1 MLKLTTWGTRG
12 SLPTT
17 STRCVRYGGAT
28 TCLEIELLDAN
39 ADTPNR
45 IIIDAGTGLAELGRR
60 KFGQIDSALFLQTHL
75 HWDHIQGFPFFGPLF
90 KPGAEFRF
98 LGAARDSTSL
108 EETLREQMRAPYFPV
123 SLDIL
128 PSRLVFE
135 DIERQGSMTL
145 GELRLS
151 WDEMHHPSDGCT
163 AWALE
168 YRGFKV
174 VFSGD
179 AELNLGGADALEDL
193 AQNADILVADAQ
205 YLEDEYPARVGWGH
219 STPSQVVEL
228 RCRGSCSLT
237 TTQPTTTT
245 PCRLARGYRA
255 TRLLTSQPSL
265 SSRIATLSG
274 FSSGTTAI
282 AQNAPG
288 F

>member
-1 MLKLTTWGTRG
+1 MLRLTTWGTRG

-90 KPGAEFRF
+90 RPGAEFRF

-108 EETLREQMRAPYFPV
+108 EETLREQMRAPNFPV

-151 WDEMHHPSDGCT
+151 WDEMHHPNDGCT

-179 AELNLGGADALEDL
+179 AELNLGGADALEAL

-228 RCRGSCSLT
+228 
-237 TTQPTTTT
+237 
-245 PCRLARGYRA
+245 AKRA
-255 TRLLTSQPSL
+255 SVQRLLLTHHDP
-265 SSRIATLSG
+265 AHEDDTLDQKAEGARLLAGQMPVS
-274 FSSGTTAI
+274 
-282 AQNAPG
+282 NAHDGMSICLGAPLALAS
-288 F
+288 